1 MFDESFRKLLIFCFN
16 RKKKII
22 DNIEDIYDGKYY
34 MKFDDVLLDFYNMLF
49 LWNIDGV
56 LLFKSLKILMWLFYF
71 VINEFLFKMRWELE
85 NMLLVGFWIGLKN
98 FEMMIFFK
106 FFIEDL
112 ELLENGV
119 FVMIDRNEIIIV
131 KGLLL
136 VGIVDFLVKCVVCN
150 MM

>member
-22 DNIEDIYDGKYY
+22 DNIEDVYDGKYY

-85 NMLLVGFWIGLKN
+85 NMLLVGFLIGLKK

>member
-85 NMLLVGFWIGLKN
+85 NMLLVGFWIGLKK